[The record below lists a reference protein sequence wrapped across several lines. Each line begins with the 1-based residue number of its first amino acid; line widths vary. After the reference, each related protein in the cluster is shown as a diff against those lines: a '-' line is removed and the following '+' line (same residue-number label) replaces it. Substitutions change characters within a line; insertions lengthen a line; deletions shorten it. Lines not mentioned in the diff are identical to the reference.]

1 MSVCGISGLSVVMR
15 VVLVNPPHS
24 EFDRNEIG
32 PPLGLLR
39 LAGVARRAGWDA
51 DIIDFNLLWHTEP
64 DLRKDFFRAAG
75 AVLAESDA
83 DVFGLGSM
91 AVDSHLALEL
101 ARSLKRERPDARIIL
116 GGTHFSA
123 IAGEVADRFPWIDA
137 VITGEG
143 EAEFG
148 AVLGNVDGHAPV
160 HSQSPGFVDYDILPL
175 APYFALNPYRT
186 VDVESARGCLFK
198 CSFCFSPAHYPRRRT
213 LDTGALLRELS
224 FLAESGAQHC
234 FFVQDNFLNSED
246 YALALCAELA
256 DAKLPLT
263 WHCYATLP
271 QINERV
277 VRAMALAGC
286 RALFTGIDAIGTVS
300 ERRYGKRFSSGAEQK
315 IQLCLDH
322 GIVPTCA
329 FLVAPP
335 SHPCGGDAE
344 QTIRAA
350 LAARALGAQIRLNVL
365 TYYPGTR
372 LASATPERFAW
383 DERRVHLEMDVPE
396 VVVSNPYAIEAPQL
410 FPFHARYVS
419 KCEWDRFIQQI
430 HVLFTLLH
438 ARTDELADADRGDA
452 LEFFALADRVLAG
465 TGDLFAVSKRDR
477 RRREVEAFDCLVDHS
492 FSGADYVFAGKTES

>member
-1 MSVCGISGLSVVMR
+1 MR
-15 VVLVNPPHS
+15 VLLVNPPHS
-24 EFDRNEIG
+24 QFDLSELG

-39 LAGVARRAGWDA
+39 LAGIAREAGWEA
-51 DIIDFNLLWHTEP
+51 DIIDLNLLWHTEP
-64 DLRKDFFRAAG
+64 GLRADFFHAAG
-75 AVLAESDA
+75 AILAEADA
-83 DVFGLGSM
+83 SIYGFTSM
-91 AVDSHLALEL
+91 AVDSHVALEL
-101 ARSLKRERPDARIIL
+101 ARGVKRDHPDARVVL

-123 IAGEVADRFPWIDA
+123 IAGEVPARFPWIDA

-143 EAEFG
+143 ETEF
-148 AVLGNVDGHAPV
+148 AALLGSVAGHAPV
-160 HSQSPGFVDYDILPL
+160 RGLSPGSVDYDILPL
-175 APYFALNPYRT
+175 DPYFAVNPYRT
-186 VDVESARGCLFK
+186 VDVESARGCRFS
-198 CSFCFSPAHYPRRRT
+198 CAFCYSPTHFSRRRT
-213 LDTGALLRELS
+213 LDTGTLLREMS
-224 FLAESGAQHC
+224 YLAEHGTRHV
-234 FFVQDNFLNSED
+234 FFVQDNFLNDEV
-246 YALALCAELA
+246 YALALCAALA

-277 VRAMALAGC
+277 ITAMARAGC
-286 RALFTGIDAIGTVS
+286 RAVFTGIDAIGSVS

-322 GIVPTCA
+322 GMAPTCA

-335 SHPCGGDAE
+335 SHSCGVNAE

-350 LAARALGAQIRLNVL
+350 LVARALGAQVRLNVL

-372 LASATPERFAW
+372 LASAAPERFAW

-396 VVVSNPYAIEAPQL
+396 VVVTNPYAVDAPQL

-419 KCEWDRFIQQI
+419 MGEWDRFIQQI

-438 ARTDELADADRGDA
+438 TRTDELADADRGDA
-452 LEFFALADRVLAG
+452 LEFFALADRVLAS
-465 TGDLFAVSKRDR
+465 TGDLFAVSKPDR
-477 RRREVEAFDCLVDHS
+477 RRREVEAFDSLIDYF